1 MTDSGNG
8 HSHFWWQKFFFYNI
22 CLCRFKFCARNILW
36 KVPNITI
43 ALLFL
48 YYIVIPWASHLSYPV
63 QDIEMSTRSCSR
75 VRFSF
80 IPPMGIRSLS
90 ITGGHWNVHPQ
101 LHRDT
106 YIHPMGLNHC
116 RILRLPLSAA
126 LEHLNSSNQH
136 PFALAQC
143 RSLILKMT
151 KNE

>member
-1 MTDSGNG
+1 MVTLIFGDKS
-8 HSHFWWQKFFFYNI
+8 SSSTIFVCVDLDFVLVIFSEKFQISPLRCCFSIY
-22 CLCRFKFCARNILW
+22 IL
-36 KVPNITI
+36 
-43 ALLFL
+43 
-48 YYIVIPWASHLSYPV
+48 IPWASILSYPL

-90 ITGGHWNVHPQ
+90 TTGGHWNVHPQ

-136 PFALAQC
+136 PFALARC
-143 RSLILKMT
+143 RSLRLKMT